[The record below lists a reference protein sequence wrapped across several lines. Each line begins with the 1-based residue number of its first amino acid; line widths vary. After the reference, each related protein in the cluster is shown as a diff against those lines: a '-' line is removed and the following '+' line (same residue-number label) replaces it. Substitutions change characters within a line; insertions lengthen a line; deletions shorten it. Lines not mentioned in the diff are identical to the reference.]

1 MTVKWPLASVTVVA
15 VVLVAVFFAVTVAP
29 GTTALVWSV
38 TVPPIA
44 PSVVDC
50 ANPRRDAAPAKTARN
65 ANTSPA
71 RYIRDRLSEFIAWLL
86 VRTWRKTARLPDN
99 SIVMVVTGT
108 KKRPSDRTSDGLH
121 PNSRSG
127 KALGPGGL
135 LLADIFRLVVQR
147 HRFLDQCLL

>member
-65 ANTSPA
+65 ANTSPT
-71 RYIRDRLSEFIAWLL
+71 RYIRDRFSEFIAWLL
-86 VRTWRKTARLPDN
+86 VRTWRKNARLLSN
-99 SIVMVVTGT
+99 SIGMVVTGT
-108 KKRPSDRTSDGLH
+108 KKRPSDRMSDGPP
-121 PNSRSG
+121 PNSQVA

-135 LLADIFRLVVQR
+135 LLANVFRLVVQQDR
-147 HRFLDQCLL
+147 VL